1 MSSESLV
8 TIYIPCRNYGNFLT
22 QSVESVFN
30 QSYTNWE
37 LVIINE
43 ASDDNTSEIA
53 KELCKREP
61 KKTTFIDNKKP
72 LGLQKL
78 ANLVLSQANGKYM
91 MRLDADDWL
100 DENALLLLVTK
111 LESSSDS
118 GLVFGNYYY
127 TNQEGS
133 VIGVETSFEE
143 NVGASLSKIPPHG
156 ACTLFRTRALKTVG
170 GYSEDVNAQD
180 GWDLWYKLSNRIGAT
195 SIRTPVFYYRQHSES
210 LSKDNERLLNARSK
224 IFENVGKKLEGDY
237 IPTVLAVIPVKES
250 YPDFEGVPYVKING
264 VSLLE
269 HSIKNASKSKKIT
282 QITVMSES
290 QNVLDFSKS
299 LIDEGKVCKHRLIKR
314 EKIKKSK
321 NIPIRD
327 FMALAG
333 KDYFEEHKTY
343 PDIIIFLS
351 MHAINRKKDHIEK
364 ALNVLR
370 VTEGDSVVSVEEERE
385 PMFSYSKSGLEL
397 INPGRFQDLI
407 FNEERLYRFNGCL
420 IATWWEVLKSHSLF
434 GEKISF
440 VEMSRKD
447 SIQIKN
453 NTILKAFE
461 SEKD

>member
-1 MSSESLV
+1 M
-8 TIYIPCRNYGNFLT
+8 YKR
-22 QSVESVFN
+22 Q
-30 QSYTNWE
+30 
-37 LVIINE
+37 
-43 ASDDNTSEIA
+43 EIA
-53 KELCKREP
+53 KGLCEREP

-111 LESSSDS
+111 LESSDDL

-237 IPTVLAVIPVKES
+237 TPTVLAVIPVKES
-250 YPDFEGVPYVKING
+250 YPDFEGVPYIKING

-269 HSIKNASKSKKIT
+269 HSIKNASKSKKVT

-290 QNVLDFSKS
+290 QKVLDFSKS
-299 LIDEGKVCKHRLIKR
+299 LIAEGKVCKHRLIK
-314 EKIKKSK
+314 
-321 NIPIRD
+321 
-327 FMALAG
+327 
-333 KDYFEEHKTY
+333 
-343 PDIIIFLS
+343 LS
-351 MHAINRKKDHIEK
+351 LIHI
-364 ALNVLR
+364 
-370 VTEGDSVVSVEEERE
+370 
-385 PMFSYSKSGLEL
+385 
-397 INPGRFQDLI
+397 
-407 FNEERLYRFNGCL
+407 
-420 IATWWEVLKSHSLF
+420 
-434 GEKISF
+434 
-440 VEMSRKD
+440 
-447 SIQIKN
+447 
-453 NTILKAFE
+453 
-461 SEKD
+461 